1 MNRMEKGYI
10 FPVTLLLSL
19 LVSSMLLHQIELYRM
34 EKAFYTESG
43 ELFELE
49 SMMRYSWEK
58 VEGQL
63 EVDSFPP
70 LSNINFPNGNAVI
83 TADEQYPVTQ
93 IKIICTTTKDRKYE
107 AIILYERTTYRVVSW
122 VESN

>member
-1 MNRMEKGYI
+1 MNRMERGYI

-19 LVSSMLLHQIELYRM
+19 LISSMLLHQIELYRV
-34 EKAFYTESG
+34 EKAFYIESG

-49 SMMRYSWEK
+49 SMMRYTWEK
-58 VEGQL
+58 VEGEL
-63 EVDSFPP
+63 EVDRFPP

-83 TADEQYPVTQ
+83 IADDQFPVTQ
-93 IKIICTTTKDRKYE
+93 IKIICTTSKDRKYE
-107 AIILYERTTYRVVSW
+107 ATILYDRTTYQVVSW

>member
-19 LVSSMLLHQIELYRM
+19 LISSMLLHQIELYRM
-34 EKAFYTESG
+34 ENAFYTESG

-58 VEGQL
+58 VEGDL
-63 EVDSFPP
+63 EVGRFPP
-70 LSNINFPNGNAVI
+70 LSQIDFPKGNAVI
-83 TADEQYPVTQ
+83 TANDEYPVTQ
-93 IKIICTTTKDRKYE
+93 IKIICTTNKGRQYE
-107 AIILYERTTYRVVSW
+107 ATILYEQTTYRVVSW